1 MRFNI
6 LNSEWVTNGVYK
18 ILNDRALII
27 DYKAILELDQLNRIL
42 EPQKYPRSKHL
53 FIIDIMRKFELCFDI
68 EPDKKFLIPDILPK
82 EEPDT
87 GKWDNTLAFQYHYN
101 VLPSSII
108 SRFIVRM
115 NHLISKNTYWRSGVV
130 LANQEN
136 RALVKADKE
145 DKKIFI
151 WIEGTERTRRNF
163 LKIIRDHFEAIHKT
177 IPRIQANEKVPL
189 PQNQKIV
196 VDYKHLLDL
205 ESLGETS
212 FVPQGLIEKVNV
224 KELLDGVDSEKKRR
238 ERQEKPRIDEIPP
251 SSPTT
256 TPSTSEYSKLPSKHK
271 FNWTKFL
278 TAVAAIGG
286 LLTGIGVPQLVQYV
300 LNQQDNHPTP
310 SSSPT
315 QPPNTKSGSP

>member
-1 MRFNI
+1 
-6 LNSEWVTNGVYK
+6 
-18 ILNDRALII
+18 
-27 DYKAILELDQLNRIL
+27 
-42 EPQKYPRSKHL
+42 
-53 FIIDIMRKFELCFDI
+53 
-68 EPDKKFLIPDILPK
+68 
-82 EEPDT
+82 
-87 GKWDNTLAFQYHYN
+87 
-101 VLPSSII
+101 
-108 SRFIVRM
+108 M

-151 WIEGTERTRRNF
+151 WIEGTERTRQNF
-163 LKIIRDHFEAIHKT
+163 LNIIRDHFEAIHKT

-310 SSSPT
+310 SPSPT